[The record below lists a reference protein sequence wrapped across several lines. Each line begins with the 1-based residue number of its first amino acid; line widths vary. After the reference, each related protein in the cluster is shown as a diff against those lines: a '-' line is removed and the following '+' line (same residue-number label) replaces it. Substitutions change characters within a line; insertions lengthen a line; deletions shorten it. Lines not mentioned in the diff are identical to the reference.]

1 MSATEKDG
9 SALLVEDTDVLKN
22 EITENITRRDSINN
36 DNMIG
41 AVLVIGGGIS
51 GIQSALDLADA
62 GFKVYIVEQEPSIGG
77 TMPQLDK
84 TFPTNDC
91 SMCILGPKLVATG
104 RHRNIEIISNA
115 EVSSISGDVGNFQ
128 AMIKKHP
135 RFVDLE
141 KCNGCGD
148 CVEHCPVN
156 VLSDFDEGLVLRKAI
171 YQPFPQAIP
180 NVFAIDKSKDISP
193 CKLTCPAGLNAQG
206 FIALASQEKFAEAY
220 TLIKEKIPLPG
231 SLGRI
236 CYHPCETE
244 CNRKDIDE
252 SVSICKIRR
261 FVADFIYD
269 NPKVLEDRLKAKE
282 DAKGETEPIELE
294 KNKRGN
300 NRKVAIIG
308 AGPAG
313 LTAASDL
320 SRMGYKP
327 TIFEAEKHNGGMLYY
342 GVPQYRLPKQYLNM
356 EIDRLI
362 KEDNIEIKNNKRFGR
377 DFDLKDL
384 KKQGFKSIFI
394 AIGVQKGR
402 SLGVGGEKNKSV
414 LQGVEYLRNLNS
426 DKIPKDH
433 FKNKRVLVIGG
444 GNVAM
449 DSARTSKRLGGDVT
463 IIYRRT
469 IIEMPASEEEI
480 VQAKEEGIDFKFL
493 TSPSKVATNAKD
505 ICLRCVKMELGE
517 PDTSGRR
524 RPIEIKDSEFDI
536 NTDIVI
542 IAIGQEIEEQSLEKN
557 SVKLSDRGLI
567 DADPITFQ
575 TSQKDVFAGGDAVT
589 GPASAV
595 EAIGAG
601 HEVAISIDRY
611 LNNEDLREDREK
623 EENEKAGIPPETPR
637 FPKQRERPS
646 YLAPEKRIK
655 SFDEVEGGFSKEQA
669 VCEAQ
674 RCINCAGCCECFQCV
689 EHCGRDAIDHNLV
702 ETIETINVGS
712 VIISPGFD
720 KYVPPKG
727 DSYGYKVYP
736 NVLTSIEFER
746 MLSASGPYKGHIQRI
761 SDGEPPKKIAWLQC
775 IGSRDESCDRPY
787 CSAVCCMYATKEA
800 VIAKEHQPGVETHI
814 YFMDMRSFGKDFEK
828 YYNRAKDEQ
837 GVVYRRCRIP
847 RVEQDRETKNLR
859 IRYVDDDGK
868 TKQETYDMV
877 VLSVGLQPC
886 ESLGDLSKILEVNL
900 NQYGFIETDPYLRML
915 TSRKGVY
922 TSGTVTEPKDIPE
935 SVTQASA
942 AAAGAA
948 KDIADVRGTEI
959 LEKEYP
965 KERDISNELPKIGV
979 FVCHCGINIAGVVD
993 VKRVVGSVKT
1003 LPYVVYA
1010 NDGIYTCS
1018 QDSLE
1023 DMKEKIKEFG
1033 LNRIVVAS
1041 CTPRTHEPLFQ
1052 DTLHEAGLNP
1062 HLFEMAN
1069 IRDQNSWVHKNDPEK
1084 ATKKAIDVVRMAVA
1098 KASELF
1104 PVYHFQTPVVQNALV
1119 IGGGIAGMHSALSIA
1134 DQGYKVFLVE
1144 KESKLGG
1151 HLKNIYIGV
1160 GTEKPQELLK
1170 ETIERISDHSNID
1183 VFTDT
1188 EIESLSGYVGN
1199 FNTKLKSK
1207 NKKNIEDIQHGVIV
1221 VATGGVPYKPVE
1233 YQYNNSDDIVT
1244 QTDFEKNLF
1253 DKKPYL
1259 KNLKEV
1265 VMIQCVG
1272 SRNDEHPYCS
1282 RICCSQALKNALK
1295 LKEIDPDVD
1304 VYVLYRDIRT
1314 YGFKEDMLYSKAR
1327 NKGIIFIRFDED
1339 DEPKVE
1345 LHKGK
1350 ISVKT
1355 TERILGRDVHLHPDK
1370 LILSAGVIPQDN
1382 SILTQKLKVP
1392 LNEDR
1397 FYAEAHVKLR
1407 PVDFS
1412 ADGIYLCGLAH
1423 SPRFLE
1429 ESILQAKATGAR
1441 AATILSKSYL
1451 ETKGNIAHITSRNC
1465 AGCKL
1470 CIDVCSYDAIDF
1482 DEEKRVVKV
1491 NEILCQ
1497 GCGSCSAICPSGVS
1511 QQNTFTKKQV
1521 ISMIDACLE

>member
-1 MSATEKDG
+1 MSTTEKDE
-9 SALLVEDTDVLKN
+9 SALVVKDTIILNKKSN
-22 EITENITRRDSINN
+22 E
-36 DNMIG
+36 NMIG
-41 AVLVIGGGIS
+41 SVLVIGGGIS
-51 GIQSALDLADA
+51 GIQSSLDLADA
-62 GFKVYIVEQEPSIGG
+62 GFKVYIVEKGPSIGG

-91 SMCILGPKLVATG
+91 AMCILGPKLVATG

-115 EVSSISGDVGNFQ
+115 EVTGISGNVGNFQ
-128 AMIKKHP
+128 VTIKKHP
-135 RFVDLE
+135 RFVDME

-156 VLSDFDEGLVLRKAI
+156 ILSDFNEGLEYRKAI
-171 YQPFPQAIP
+171 YQSFPQAIP
-180 NVFAIDKSKDISP
+180 NVFAIDKSKGMSP
-193 CKLTCPAGLNAQG
+193 CKLVCTAGLNAQG

-244 CNRKDIDE
+244 CNRKDIE
-252 SVSICKIRR
+252 EPISICKIRR
-261 FVADFIYD
+261 FIADYIYD
-269 NPKVLEDRLKAKE
+269 NPKELENYLKSKQE
-282 DAKGETEPIELE
+282 KVESTESE
-294 KNKRGN
+294 KNKRGKN
-300 NRKVAIIG
+300 KKVAIIG

-327 TIFEAEKHNGGMLYY
+327 IIFEAEKHNGGMLYY
-342 GVPQYRLPKQYLNM
+342 GVPKYRLPKGYLES
-356 EIDRLI
+356 EINRLI
-362 KEDNIEIKNNKRFGR
+362 KDENIEIKNNQRFGK

-384 KKQGFKSIFI
+384 RKQGFKAVFL
-394 AIGVQKGR
+394 AIGAQKSR
-402 SLGVGGEKNKSV
+402 SLKMDGCENKCV

-426 DKIPKDH
+426 GKIPNNF
-433 FKNKRVLVIGG
+433 FKGKRVLVLGG

-449 DSARTSKRLGGDVT
+449 DSARTAKRLGGDVT
-463 IIYRRT
+463 VVYRRT
-469 IIEMPASEEEI
+469 LNEMPAYKEEI
-480 VQAKEEGIDFKFL
+480 KHAKEENIKFRFL
-493 TSPSKVATNAKD
+493 TSPLKVITKTKD
-505 ICLRCVKMELGE
+505 TCLRCIKMELAE
-517 PDTSGRR
+517 PDSSGRR
-524 RPIEIKDSEFDI
+524 RPVEIKDSEFDLI
-536 NTDIVI
+536 TDVVI
-542 IAIGQEIEEQSLEKN
+542 IAFGQEIEEQPLEKN
-557 SVKLSDRGLI
+557 SIKLNERKLI
-567 DADPITFQ
+567 DADPITYQ

-595 EAIGAG
+595 DAIGAG

-611 LNNEDLREDREK
+611 LNNEDLLESREK
-623 EENEKAGIPPETPR
+623 VENKKAEIPHSTPS
-637 FPKQRERPS
+637 FPKQREYPPLLS
-646 YLAPEKRIK
+646 IEKRMN
-655 SFDEVEGGFSKEQA
+655 SFDEVEGSFTREQA
-669 VCEAQ
+669 VREAL
-674 RCINCAGCCECFQCV
+674 RCINCAGCCECLQCV
-689 EHCGRDAIDHNLV
+689 EYCGRDAIDHNMK
-702 ETIETINVGS
+702 EMIETINVGS
-712 VIISPGFD
+712 VILSPGFD
-720 KYVPPKG
+720 KYTPPKG

-761 SDGEPPKKIAWLQC
+761 SDGKNPKKIAWLQC

-800 VIAKEHQPGVETHI
+800 IIAKEHQPGVETHI
-814 YFMDMRSFGKDFEK
+814 YYMDMRSFGKDFEK

-837 GVVYRRCRIP
+837 GVVYRRCKIP
-847 RVEQDRETKNLR
+847 RIEQDRETKNLR
-859 IRYVDDDGK
+859 IRYVDSDGI

-877 VLSVGLQPC
+877 VLSIGLQPC
-886 ESLGDLSKILEVNL
+886 ESLVNLSEILDINL
-900 NQYGFIETDPYLRML
+900 NQYDFIETDPYHRDI
-915 TSRKGVY
+915 TSRKGIY

-942 AAAGAA
+942 ASADAA
-948 KDIADVRGTEI
+948 KDITRVRGTEI

-965 KERDISNELPKIGV
+965 SEKDISKELPKIGV
-979 FVCHCGINIAGVVD
+979 FVCHCGINIAGIVD
-993 VKRVVGSVKT
+993 VKKVVEAVKK
-1003 LPYVVYA
+1003 LPNVVYA

-1023 DMKEKIKEFG
+1023 DIKKKIKEFD

-1069 IRDQNSWVHKNDPEK
+1069 IRDQNSWVHKDSPK
-1084 ATKKAIDVVRMAVA
+1084 RATEKAIDVVRMAVA
-1098 KASELF
+1098 KASQLF

-1134 DQGYKVFLVE
+1134 DQGFKVFLVE
-1144 KESKLGG
+1144 KESELGG
-1151 HLKNIYIGV
+1151 HLKKIFLGV
-1160 GTEKPQELLK
+1160 DKEKPQDLLK
-1170 ETIERISDHSNID
+1170 ETIERTCNHPNID
-1183 VFTDT
+1183 VFIDT
-1188 EIESLSGYVGN
+1188 EVESVTGYVGN
-1199 FNTKLKSK
+1199 FNTKLKSN
-1207 NKKNIEDIQHGVIV
+1207 NKKDIEDIQHGVII
-1221 VATGGVPYKPVE
+1221 VATGGVPYEPVE
-1233 YQYNNSDDIVT
+1233 YQYNNDNIVK
-1244 QTDFEKNLF
+1244 QTDFEKDLF
-1253 DKKPYL
+1253 ENKPYL

-1272 SRNDEHPYCS
+1272 SRNDERPYCS
-1282 RICCSQALKNALK
+1282 RICCSEALKNALK
-1295 LKEIDPDVD
+1295 LKDICPDIE
-1304 VYVLYRDIRT
+1304 VYILYRDIRT
-1314 YGFKEDMLYSKAR
+1314 YGFKEDLLYSKAR
-1327 NKGIIFIRFDED
+1327 KKGIMFIRFDED
-1339 DEPKVE
+1339 DEPKVD

-1350 ISVKT
+1350 ITVRAKDH
-1355 TERILGRDVHLHPDK
+1355 ILGKNIILHPDK
-1370 LILSAGVIPQDN
+1370 LVLSTGVIPQDN
-1382 SILTQKLKVP
+1382 SKLTQQLKVP
-1392 LNEDR
+1392 LNEDK

-1412 ADGIYLCGLAH
+1412 VDGIYLCGLAH
-1423 SPRFLE
+1423 SPRFIE

-1441 AATILSKSYL
+1441 TATILSKPYL

-1470 CIDVCSYDAIDF
+1470 CIDVCSYDAIEF
-1482 DEEKRVVKV
+1482 DEEKRIAKV

-1497 GCGSCSAICPSGVS
+1497 GCGSCSAICPGGVS